1 MEKLNLIIILGPTA
15 VGKTKLSIDLAKR
28 LSTEVISGDSMLVYK
43 GFDIGTAKPTKKEM
57 AGVKHHIID
66 ILEPWQNFNV
76 SDFQEKVKPLIKQL
90 NDMGKIPIL
99 AGGTGLYI
107 KSLVEGYVFNKTS
120 GDNEYRLHLE
130 KLAQE
135 HGKEYVYNMLKQ
147 VDAETAQ
154 RLHINNFNRII
165 RALEVYH
172 LGKEQISQQN
182 HYEATGELVYNV
194 YIVGLNRQRQH
205 LYERINQRVDM
216 MIDDGFVNE
225 VKTLLD
231 NGAKL
236 DWQSMKG
243 IGYRE
248 IASYLQG
255 EISLDKAIEEMK
267 KATRHFAKR
276 QFTWYKKMPYI
287 SWYDVEQ
294 LTSEELLDKVTYDCR
309 KYFSVDEVTN

>member
-28 LSTEVISGDSMLVYK
+28 LSTEIISGDSMLVYK

-66 ILEPWQNFNV
+66 ILEPWQSFNV

-90 NDMGKIPIL
+90 NDMKKIPIL

-120 GDNEYRLHLE
+120 RDNEYRLYLE
-130 KLAQE
+130 KLAQKQ
-135 HGKEYVYNMLKQ
+135 GKEYVYNMLKQ
-147 VDAETAQ
+147 VDEKTAQ

-172 LGKEQISQQN
+172 SGKEQISQQN
-182 HYEATGELVYNV
+182 HYEATGNLVYNA
-194 YIVGLNRQRQH
+194 YIIGLNRQRQH

-216 MIDDGFVNE
+216 MIDEGFIDE
-225 VKTLLD
+225 VKTLLV

-255 EISLDKAIEEMK
+255 EMSLDKAIEEMK

-294 LTSEELLDKVTYDCR
+294 LTAEKLLDEVTNDCR
-309 KYFSVDEVTN
+309 KYFSVDEVNN